1 MKKVIFHETSGK
13 ALTPQKKIDQH
24 NSPFTLNTGMGCLF
38 ECKYCYL
45 QNAPFKWHS
54 DFGNEVKVKLWIA
67 EKLDKELE
75 QKKDLPPFL
84 KRVQINVAT
93 EGYLP
98 QAISETQKVYDRDI
112 MAEVL
117 AVFKKH
123 WDAGNRWMVHLIT
136 KSHLV
141 KSHIDIIAKM
151 KDQVQLELTITTLDE
166 NKVRLLETFAPSAK
180 KRLKIISDF
189 AEKGVFVRAMCMPAF
204 GDEKEVNE
212 IKKFCIEHGAKAF
225 KHKGVNYWDE
235 SALLKGKLISKGG
248 REDTIF
254 PGVIFKSGEA
264 VLVDGK
270 IQSEEFRMPCS
281 NWKAYKDVE
290 RVFENYGYA
299 DMNDYDWGYCK

>member
-1 MKKVIFHETSGK
+1 MKKVIFQTINRK
-13 ALTPQKKIDQH
+13 ALNGQTKIDQH
-24 NSPFTLNTGMGCLF
+24 NSPFTLSIGIGCLF
-38 ECKYCYL
+38 ECRYCFLQKYFF
-45 QNAPFKWHS
+45 NRHAE
-54 DFGNEVKVKLWIA
+54 FGEEVKVKLWIA
-67 EKLDKELE
+67 NKLDKELE
-75 QKKDLPPFL
+75 QKKDLPQYL
-84 KRVQINVAT
+84 KRVQVNVTT

-98 QAISETQKVYDRDI
+98 QIISETKKIHGRDI

-141 KSHIDIIAKM
+141 RSHIDIIAKM

-180 KRLKIISDF
+180 KRLNIISDF
-189 AEKGVFVRAMCMPAF
+189 AEKGVFVRVMCMPAF

-212 IKKFCIEHGAKAF
+212 IKKVCIDQGAKAF

-270 IQSEEFRMPCS
+270 IQSEEFRMPYS
-281 NWKAYKDVE
+281 NWKAYKNVKRD
-290 RVFENYGYA
+290 FENYGYSE
-299 DMNDYDWGYCK
+299 MNDYDWGYCK